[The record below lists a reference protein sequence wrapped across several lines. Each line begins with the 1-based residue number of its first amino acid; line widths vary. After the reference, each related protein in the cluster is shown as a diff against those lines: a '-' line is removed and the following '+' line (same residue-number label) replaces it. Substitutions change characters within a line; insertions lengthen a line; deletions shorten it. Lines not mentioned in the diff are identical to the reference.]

1 MADRILL
8 LRDGVLVDELVGDFF
23 KHSRVDVTTKKQD
36 EGIGERAST

>member
-23 KHSRVDVTTKKQD
+23 KHSKVDVSTEKRRKEID
-36 EGIGERAST
+36 ERPST